1 MRGGTNTG
9 VPDMARID
17 TEATYFTGTVFD
29 LAGKLS
35 TSAADLDA
43 IRTEQD
49 LDRIY
54 RLRKAAAIRRCGSS
68 LDNLQLAQLAGWA

>member
-1 MRGGTNTG
+1 
-9 VPDMARID
+9 MARLD

-29 LAGKLS
+29 LAGKLT

-49 LDRIY
+49 LERIY
-54 RLRKAAAIRRCGSS
+54 QLRMARRIAAHASS